1 LVIASIVTPL
11 VIVFG
16 TVKMEKDVDT
26 FMIDYQNQSVAI
38 SSTSVSNGINY
49 INLQMTGKKVEAV
62 QPYSQIITREVK
74 SDDPTKKKYEITVPV
89 FMLIQ

>member
-1 LVIASIVTPL
+1 MVIASIVTPL

>member
-1 LVIASIVTPL
+1 
-11 VIVFG
+11 
-16 TVKMEKDVDT
+16 
-26 FMIDYQNQSVAI
+26 MIDYQNQSVAI

-49 INLQMTGKKVEAV
+49 INLQMTGKEVEAV